1 VKQDVSARASVL
13 DSLDVETFFV
23 CSSAEQA
30 RVLGLE
36 MLREMGFSDVDV
48 VFAEFCGTGARIRL
62 RAYIHRPGDRY
73 SWIKQPPD

>member
-1 VKQDVSARASVL
+1 
-13 DSLDVETFFV
+13 
-23 CSSAEQA
+23 
-30 RVLGLE
+30 VLGLE